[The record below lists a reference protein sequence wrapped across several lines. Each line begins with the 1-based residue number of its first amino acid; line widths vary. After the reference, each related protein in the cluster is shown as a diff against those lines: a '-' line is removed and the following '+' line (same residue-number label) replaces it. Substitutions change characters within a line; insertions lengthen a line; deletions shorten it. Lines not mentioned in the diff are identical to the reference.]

1 MLAEALSCL
10 LGESQQLGVLEGHDR
25 NSVALGFRRQ
35 CYLEL
40 PLWDKQCGW
49 IAAAALQACSKQ
61 PADLERRRFFFVYGQ
76 KRRAKDKSA
85 CCAHECDTVKVAI
98 LLGTNGVAI

>member
-10 LGESQQLGVLEGHDR
+10 LGESQQLGFLEGHDR

-49 IAAAALQACSKQ
+49 IAAAELQACSKQ

-76 KRRAKDKSA
+76 KRRSKAQDRKSVVSGKSVSVRV
-85 CCAHECDTVKVAI
+85 ETGDD
-98 LLGTNGVAI
+98 